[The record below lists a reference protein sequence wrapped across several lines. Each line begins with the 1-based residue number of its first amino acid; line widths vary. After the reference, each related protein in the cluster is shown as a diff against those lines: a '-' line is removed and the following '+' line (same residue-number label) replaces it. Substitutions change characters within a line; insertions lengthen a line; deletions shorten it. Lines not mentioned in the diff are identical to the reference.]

1 MSATGGAS
9 GSVATGGSTQGG
21 SGGVGGDGGATGG
34 IGGTANTFRSAC
46 NFVTNDPRMYKTVAP
61 AHESR
66 YAKLGLNS
74 AMDEY
79 TVKEPIN

>member
-1 MSATGGAS
+1 
-9 GSVATGGSTQGG
+9 
-21 SGGVGGDGGATGG
+21 
-34 IGGTANTFRSAC
+34 
-46 NFVTNDPRMYKTVAP
+46 MYKTVAP

-79 TVKEPIN
+79 AVKEPIDQPYIFGASGGMKT

>member
-1 MSATGGAS
+1 
-9 GSVATGGSTQGG
+9 
-21 SGGVGGDGGATGG
+21 
-34 IGGTANTFRSAC
+34 
-46 NFVTNDPRMYKTVAP
+46 MYKPVAP

-79 TVKEPIN
+79 TVKEPINQPYIFGASGGMKT